1 MLLESPLSFIGKNSW
16 NTISSVNPSLFQKDV
31 IRPHPRWSQ
40 HACRM
45 WLSHQKKKPIKCTYN
60 FPTSIVQFSSHLFNY
75 ISVGC
80 IVWILVDYKQQEYWP
95 QTLLTQHICFLTII
109 CSKCFVVFHMMT
121 WVKGN
126 TNM

>member
-1 MLLESPLSFIGKNSW
+1 MSFDPIPGGLSMHVECDFHTK
-16 NTISSVNPSLFQKDV
+16 
-31 IRPHPRWSQ
+31 
-40 HACRM
+40 
-45 WLSHQKKKPIKCTYN
+45 KKKPIKCTYN

-121 WVKGN
+121 
-126 TNM
+126 